1 MLIYCPRL
9 VFLAGGALLFD
20 CGEGTSR
27 QMNWS
32 RVKPTDLKAVFITH
46 LHGDHF
52 YGLSGLGM
60 SLLGLQGAN
69 GDLPLYAPVGLEG
82 LVGTGPFGLRGFRLM
97 SISRPR
103 RGETGS
109 SVEGISPLP
118 SSPKGV
124 PTFDARRRC
133 FKLYADAHIIV
144 EAAPIRHSIYCLG
157 YVIRERLGRGRFRK
171 DRMAEVGLK
180 PGPVLKELVNGNPIR
195 LPNGRLIHPAD
206 VMDPPR
212 RPRKVVILG
221 DTCDPSGIAHLAQ
234 GADVLVH
241 EATCNEGERAIAL
254 KSFHSTASM
263 AGAFARHIGAR
274 SLILTHF
281 SPRNFNNNEFSEAI
295 AVRQLVEEAR
305 RAFGQSDVFPA
316 DDFWR
321 FTVPLPT
328 EVATDD
334 QSE

>member
-1 MLIYCPRL
+1 MPL
-9 VFLAGGALLFD
+9 LAGGALLFD

-32 RVKPTDLKAVFITH
+32 RVRPTDLKAVFITH

-52 YGLSGLGM
+52 YGLPGLGM
-60 SLLGLQGAN
+60 SLLGLQEAN

-97 SISRPR
+97 SIDKPR
-103 RGETGS
+103 RE
-109 SVEGISPLP
+109 EGGGAVP
-118 SSPKGV
+118 SFPMSV

-133 FKLYADAHIIV
+133 FQLYADDHIIV

-171 DRMAEVGLK
+171 DKMAEVGLE
-180 PGPVLKELVNGNPIR
+180 PGPALKELINGNPIR

-206 VMDPPR
+206 VMSPPR

-241 EATCNEGERAIAL
+241 EATCSGEEQAIAL
-254 KSFHSTASM
+254 KNFHSTASM
-263 AGAFARHIGAR
+263 AGTFARRIGAR

-295 AVRQLVEEAR
+295 AMGQLVKEAR
-305 RAFGQSDVFPA
+305 GAFGRPDVFPA

-321 FTVPLPT
+321 FTVSLPT
-328 EVATDD
+328 EAATDD
-334 QSE
+334 QGGRGETTSSDDA